1 MLQLATL
8 TRLLSGSSMS
18 LPGLAAEH
26 LSSCLM
32 SRTCPAYGVNI
43 AMDRT
48 SPAAASSAATLQK
61 RCQLAHSQVPEK
73 PRAAKAEPELGG
85 ASRAG
90 QMLESRVTVCGNAV
104 LRPSPHR
111 AAQYVRRRVH
121 TLL

>member
-1 MLQLATL
+1 MSNNKKNVDCYSMLQLATL
-8 TRLLSGSSMS
+8 TRLLRGSSMS

-61 RCQLAHSQVPEK
+61 GASLHTHRCQRSRGLRKQSQSW
-73 PRAAKAEPELGG
+73 AALHGLGK
-85 ASRAG
+85 
-90 QMLESRVTVCGNAV
+90 C
-104 LRPSPHR
+104 
-111 AAQYVRRRVH
+111 
-121 TLL
+121 